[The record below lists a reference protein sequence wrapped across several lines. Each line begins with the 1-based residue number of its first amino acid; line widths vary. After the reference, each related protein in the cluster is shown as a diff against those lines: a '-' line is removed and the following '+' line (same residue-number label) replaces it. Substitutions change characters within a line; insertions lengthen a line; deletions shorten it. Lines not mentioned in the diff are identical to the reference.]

1 MARHKNPVKRRLYG
15 LRLDE
20 KLITALRHAA
30 LDKARPA
37 NQVLEDAIR
46 EWLKAMRR
54 ADSAPA

>member
-1 MARHKNPVKRRLYG
+1 MARPKNPVKRRLYG

-46 EWLKAMRR
+46 EWLKSHEKSR
-54 ADSAPA
+54 

>member
-1 MARHKNPVKRRLYG
+1 MARPKSPVKRRLYG

-46 EWLKAMRR
+46 EWLKIHEKSR
-54 ADSAPA
+54 